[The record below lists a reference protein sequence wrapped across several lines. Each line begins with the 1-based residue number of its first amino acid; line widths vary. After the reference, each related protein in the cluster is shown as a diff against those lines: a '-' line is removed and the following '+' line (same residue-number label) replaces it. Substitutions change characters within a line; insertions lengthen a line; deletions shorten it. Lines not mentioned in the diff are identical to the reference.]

1 VQCLQAILKLKKK
14 PGYRAYS
21 RKFLEH
27 MKRMNKSPTVYQSC
41 GHPKFKSKKCV
52 NDYGFYQDVCKI
64 RFTSDH
70 VHLVLTAGRGKAGS
84 KRNRKFC
91 SVKLAEKDRVPANT
105 KYLNPRVTYDGL
117 HWWVSVAVEIEADTD
132 SQNTSGNGM
141 GIDLGIKDL
150 AVCSDGT
157 VYKNI
162 NKTREAR
169 RLKKKKRRLQ
179 RSISRKYENNK
190 KGESYCKTNNIIK
203 SEKELLRVEHR
214 LADIRQNHIHHVT
227 SGIIKRKPS
236 FICIE
241 DLNVSGMMK
250 NRYLAKAVREQ
261 EFHMF
266 RQIIAYKSQWNSIKL
281 IVADRFYPSSKKC
294 SCCGNVKR
302 FLKLSERTYRCDACG
317 LVIDRDYNASIN
329 LETYGEHCMAFC

>member
-1 VQCLQAILKLKKK
+1 
-14 PGYRAYS
+14 
-21 RKFLEH
+21 
-27 MKRMNKSPTVYQSC
+27 
-41 GHPKFKSKKCV
+41 
-52 NDYGFYQDVCKI
+52 
-64 RFTSDH
+64 
-70 VHLVLTAGRGKAGS
+70 
-84 KRNRKFC
+84 
-91 SVKLAEKDRVPANT
+91 
-105 KYLNPRVTYDGL
+105 
-117 HWWVSVAVEIEADTD
+117 
-132 SQNTSGNGM
+132 M

-150 AVCSDGT
+150 AVCSDGFT
-157 VYKNI
+157 YENI
-162 NKTREAR
+162 NRTREAR

-250 NRYLAKAVREQ
+250 NRHLADAVREQ

-266 RQIIAYKSQWNSIKL
+266 RQIIAYKSQWNCIKL
-281 IVADRFYPSSKKC
+281 IAADRFYPSSKKC

-302 FLKLSERTYRCDACG
+302 FLKLSERTYRCEACG

-329 LETYGEHCMAFC
+329 LETYGECCMAFC